1 MLDQYVSLGQR
12 VELETV
18 ARNMADGEVQ
28 QVKKVYS
35 SKVYDIL
42 SQERLEILMPYE
54 QRKLVLLPVD
64 SEYTMYFYIENGIF
78 ECSVRIVDR
87 YKTSNTYILVVE
99 LLTPL
104 RKYQR
109 REFYR
114 YNCALELETRELDE
128 EEPLLLDNPLFE
140 FKQNLPLE
148 KSVIVDISGGGLR
161 FIAKQKYKEGALLYC
176 KYCLINK
183 EEKKVYE
190 IVGKVLHVMAVEKRP
205 GCFEHRIQYY
215 NIDNRT
221 REEIIRYIF
230 EEERK
235 NRKKEK
241 GLSV

>member
-1 MLDQYVSLGQR
+1 MLDQYISLGQR
-12 VELETV
+12 VELEAV

-42 SQERLEILMPYE
+42 SQERLEILMPVE
-54 QRKLVLLPVD
+54 QRKLILLPVD
-64 SEYTMYFYIENGIF
+64 SEYTMYFYVENGIY
-78 ECSVRIVDR
+78 ECSARIVDR

-114 YNCALELETRELDE
+114 YNCALELETRELQE
-128 EEPLLLDNPLFE
+128 EETLLLDNPLFE
-140 FKQNLPLE
+140 FKQGLPVE

-161 FIAKQKYKEGALLYC
+161 FIANKKYKEGMFLYC
-176 KYCLINK
+176 RYCLLNK
-183 EEKKVYE
+183 EETKVYE
-190 IVGKVLHVMAVEKRP
+190 IVGKVLHSMNVEKRP
-205 GCFEHRIQYY
+205 GYYEHRIQYH

-241 GLSV
+241 GLS